1 MKKFLLCCVLLMAAA
16 LLCIYTV
23 SFISTTPLVTLARE
37 VYCGTTKVDPDDP
50 LSRYDLSGMYSDIAN
65 AEMDITRLLVVHNG
79 QHGYMY
85 VVYSCRYTD
94 RNDNILNE
102 SKMVFSKWEIVKE
115 ENTWYVTDIMEDP

>member
-1 MKKFLLCCVLLMAAA
+1 MKKFLLCFVLLIVAA
-16 LLCIYTV
+16 LLSIYTV